1 MPDTEFQ
8 DKVVVVTGAGSGIG
22 YATARRFSDSG
33 AIVGLNDVDP
43 ERAYDAARDFNA
55 TGGRCEPLV
64 FDVTDSHSI
73 DQAFDMLAAREGH
86 LDVVVNNA
94 GMLRSVPGHGD
105 RRAAMMQKR
114 AAGQPG
120 GSLGVTVNTS
130 DTLWREHMAVMLD
143 GVFYGTRAAL
153 RHMEA
158 QGFGAIVN
166 TASIGAF
173 HPAPDYPFYAAAKA
187 GVVAFTRSV
196 GHEVAGAGIRVNAV
210 APGSTATAI
219 MAGTD
224 TGSFSSRNACGRIGK
239 PEEIAE
245 AIAFLESDRASYCFG
260 EILSVSGAWA

>member
-22 YATARRFSDSG
+22 LATARRFSESG
-33 AIVGLNDVDP
+33 AMVGLNDVDP
-43 ERAYDAARDFNA
+43 ERAYDAARECNTA
-55 TGGRCEPLV
+55 GGRCEPLV
-64 FDVTDSHSI
+64 FDVTDSRSVDLAI
-73 DQAFDMLAAREGH
+73 DTFVAHEGRI
-86 LDVVVNNA
+86 DVLVNNA
-94 GMLRSVPGHGD
+94 GMIRSVPGHGERRAAVMD
-105 RRAAMMQKR
+105 RRAEGHA
-114 AAGQPG
+114 G
-120 GSLGVTVNTS
+120 GSLSVTVNTS

-153 RHMEA
+153 RHMEL

-173 HPAPDYPFYAAAKA
+173 YPAPDYPFYAAAKA

-219 MAGTD
+219 MAGTE
-224 TGSFSSRNACGRIGK
+224 TGSFSSRNACGRIGR

-245 AIAFLESDRASYCFG
+245 TIAFLASDRASYCFG
-260 EILSVSGAWA
+260 EILTVSGAWA